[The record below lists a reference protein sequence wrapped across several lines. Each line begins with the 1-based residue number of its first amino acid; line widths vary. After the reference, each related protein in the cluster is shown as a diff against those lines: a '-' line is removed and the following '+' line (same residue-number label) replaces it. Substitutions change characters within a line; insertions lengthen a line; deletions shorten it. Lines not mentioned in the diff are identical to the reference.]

1 VFFNGNFSEETI
13 MPINESNIQAP
24 QVAVINPENGKTLGT
39 VLLIGGPVEATK
51 WINTSGPL
59 QGYVIVEGR
68 EQLRVAWGNQ
78 NEVLLRTEDWQRS
91 VKIITYPPEGES
103 HGYLDFI
110 SDPVKVTKV
119 LPNSKTRLLTQR
131 GFAFLQNIFGT

>member
-1 VFFNGNFSEETI
+1 VPYIPIAKARDFGRVFGKETI

-68 EQLRVAWGNQ
+68 EQLRLA
-78 NEVLLRTEDWQRS
+78 
-91 VKIITYPPEGES
+91 
-103 HGYLDFI
+103 
-110 SDPVKVTKV
+110 
-119 LPNSKTRLLTQR
+119 
-131 GFAFLQNIFGT
+131 